1 MKLVRDHIPEII
13 EEDGRSCYWRK
24 VNDHTEHMQRLK
36 LKIIEETDEFIENPS
51 CEEAADML
59 EVIKTF
65 IDISG
70 LKFDD
75 VLITAENKSIERGGF
90 KGGIILGK
98 VYDRAKSG

>member
-24 VNDHTEHMQRLK
+24 VNDHTEHLQRLK
-36 LKIIEETDEFIENPS
+36 LKIIEEAEEFIENPS

-65 IDISG
+65 INISG

-75 VLITAENKSIERGGF
+75 VLVAAENKAIERGGF
-90 KGGIILGK
+90 KGGIVLGK
-98 VYDRAKSG
+98 VYDRTESG